1 MQNISLK
8 CAYYA
13 NTKGVNKMNDYL
25 SNYPPVLG
33 VNDVA
38 EILGVTSRTVRK
50 MVKDRQIGSLRI
62 GKRIKIPKDKLI
74 DYLNTAN

>member
-1 MQNISLK
+1 
-8 CAYYA
+8 
-13 NTKGVNKMNDYL
+13 MNDYL
-25 SNYPPVLG
+25 SNYPPILG